1 MRAPVEELDA
11 AFRAF
16 VEDPAF
22 SCLAGRGV
30 VRRGGHALHRYGAL
44 GSDRSTRALA
54 RDLRAWLAGTSGGE
68 MRAFV
73 AVFPS
78 RPATS
83 EEGFE
88 RGLWQQ
94 LQQLHESEG
103 AGAGWDP
110 RVSDDP
116 ADPEFAFSFGGT
128 ALFVIGLHPASSR
141 LARQF
146 VAPTLVF
153 NPHEQFDRLRE
164 DGRFERMKS
173 VVREREIALQG
184 SLNPNLAD
192 FGEVS
197 EARQYSGREAERDW
211 QCPFHRN
218 A

>member
-1 MRAPVEELDA
+1 MTARAGELDV

-16 VEDPAF
+16 VEDPSF

-30 VRRGGHALHRYGAL
+30 VRQGNHELREYGAL
-44 GSDRSTRALA
+44 GSGDSSATLA
-54 RDLRAWLAGTSGGE
+54 RDLQRWIQRSVPGE

-73 AVFPS
+73 AVFPE
-78 RPATS
+78 RPA
-83 EEGFE
+83 EDELEFEGA
-88 RGLWQQ
+88 LWRE
-94 LQQLHESEG
+94 LQQLHEHDASD
-103 AGAGWDP
+103 AKWDP

-116 ADPEFAFSFGGT
+116 ADPDFAFSFAGM

-141 LARQF
+141 IARRF
-146 VAPTLVF
+146 VAPALVF
-153 NPHEQFDRLRE
+153 NPHEQFDKLRE

-192 FGEVS
+192 FGEAS
-197 EARQYSGREAERDW
+197 EARQYSGRETERDW
-211 QCPFHRN
+211 KCPFHPS